1 MGNHSSCA
9 FLYLVI
15 SMYTYVHL
23 TFFIPCI
30 PLKRHPKASVDAAMA
45 VCRVQKEI
53 GTYPKFE
60 QGSLNKVK
68 KVDGKTRLRPPVLLD
83 Y

>member
-1 MGNHSSCA
+1 
-9 FLYLVI
+9 
-15 SMYTYVHL
+15 MYT
-23 TFFIPCI
+23 I
-30 PLKRHPKASVDAAMA
+30 KKASQSVDAAMV

-60 QGSLNKVK
+60 QGALNKVK

>member
-1 MGNHSSCA
+1 
-9 FLYLVI
+9 
-15 SMYTYVHL
+15 
-23 TFFIPCI
+23 
-30 PLKRHPKASVDAAMA
+30 MA
-45 VCRVQKEI
+45 VCRVQKEKGI
-53 GTYPKFE
+53 YPKFE